1 MGALTSFASSMKR
14 PELGV
19 AVDSPYER
27 LIRSALKSQAQYSER
42 LGLGFRD

>member
-1 MGALTSFASSMKR
+1 MVPLTSFASSMKR

-27 LIRSALKSQAQYSER
+27 LIRSAVRGASVLRTPLS
-42 LGLGFRD
+42 